1 MRILGDEVMKEKTC
15 CFFGHRKI
23 DDTVELRTKLYGT
36 IEKLIVDENI
46 DIFLFGSKSD
56 FNSLCHD
63 LVTKIREKYPHI
75 IRVYVR
81 AEYPF
86 VDENYIK
93 YLLEDYEDTYFP
105 EHMVSAGKASYI
117 ERNQYMIDKSS
128 VCVVYYNPDYA
139 PPCRKN
145 SHRYLTTYQPKS
157 GTKIAYEYAKSKQK
171 TIINILC

>member
-1 MRILGDEVMKEKTC
+1 MKDKTC

-23 DDTVELRTKLYGT
+23 EDTEELRTKLYET

-46 DIFLFGSKSD
+46 DTFLFGSKSD
-56 FNSLCHD
+56 FNSLCHE
-63 LVTKIREKYPHI
+63 LVTKIKEKHPHI
-75 IRVYVR
+75 KRVYVR

-105 EHMVSAGKASYI
+105 EHMVSAGKASYV

-139 PPCRKN
+139 PPRRKN
-145 SHRYLTTYQPKS
+145 SRHDLTTYQPKS
-157 GTKIAYEYAKSKQK
+157 GTKLAYDYAVKKGK
-171 TIINILC
+171 TIFNIFIK